1 MLPNSAKIRIL
12 LWHCKSVGWKH
23 QSMTL
28 IIGVIVSKMRTKTK
42 WFCTTA
48 LIRKK
53 MKLFSDG
60 TQLKTK
66 TWTVLFF
73 QICVQKQA
81 PSQKC
86 WRPTNTC
93 AATKKNLCVLWVKT
107 KINFVAW
114 LGGWLFGW
122 LIGWFVYCW
131 WTKGL
136 FLPTLVER
144 TSTSLG
150 LIQENEENT
159 VKQCPIV
166 NVFPRHKR
174 WCQLKTILTIGIFTA
189 R

>member
-1 MLPNSAKIRIL
+1 MD
-12 LWHCKSVGWKH
+12 
-23 QSMTL
+23 
-28 IIGVIVSKMRTKTK
+28 
-42 WFCTTA
+42 CT
-48 LIRKK
+48 I
-53 MKLFSDG
+53 FSDLCSKAS
-60 TQLKTK
+60 TITK
-66 TWTVLFF
+66 MLTPN
-73 QICVQKQA
+73 QHMC
-81 PSQKC
+81 C
-86 WRPTNTC
+86 N
-93 AATKKNLCVLWVKT
+93 KKNLCVLWVKT

-174 WCQLKTILTIGIFTA
+174 WWQLKTILTIGIFTA